1 MLIASCLVLFSLLF
15 VSSSVIAFATSPLN
29 KTYGGAKDD
38 AAYSILNSSDGG
50 YVLAGYTKSFGVG
63 GMDVWLVN
71 SSGQMIWNKTYG
83 GTGDDVAYSLIQAGN
98 GEFVFAGYS
107 ASFGMGG
114 SDVWLVKTDSAG
126 NVEWNQTYGGEGQ
139 DESFS
144 VVQANDGGYLVAGST
159 NSSGAGQNDFWLVK
173 TEVNGKISWN
183 QTYGGVGEEVARSV
197 VQASDGGYT
206 VTGYRRSLNASA
218 YDIWVVKT
226 DSAGVMLWNKT
237 FGGAGHDGAFSILQT
252 SDGGYALAGGTV
264 SSSANRSDVWLVKID
279 SFGSMQWNRTFVGNS
294 PEAATSL
301 IQTSDGGYAIAA
313 ITESYGAGSQD
324 GWLIKTDAVGGM
336 TWNQTYGKAGSD
348 AANAVV
354 QTSDGGY
361 ALAGFMQSDCW

>member
-1 MLIASCLVLFSLLF
+1 MLLASCIVLFSLLF
-15 VSSSVIAFATSPLN
+15 ISSFHPAFASATLN
-29 KTYGGAKDD
+29 ETYGGPKDD

-63 GMDVWLVN
+63 GMDAWLVKVD
-71 SSGQMIWNKTYG
+71 SSGQMVWNKTFG
-83 GTGDDVAYSLIQAGN
+83 GAGDDVAYSLIQAGT
-98 GEFVFAGYS
+98 GGFVFAGYS
-107 ASFGMGG
+107 ASFGVGG

-126 NVEWNQTYGGEGQ
+126 TIEWNQTYGGASQ

-144 VVQANDGGYLVAGST
+144 IVQANDGGYLVVGST

-173 TEVNGKISWN
+173 TDVNGKISWN
-183 QTYGGVGEEVARSV
+183 QTYGGAGEEVARSV

-226 DSAGVMLWNKT
+226 DATGVMLWNKT

-279 SFGSMQWNRTFVGNS
+279 SFGSMPQ
-294 PEAATSL
+294 L
-301 IQTSDGGYAIAA
+301 H
-313 ITESYGAGSQD
+313 
-324 GWLIKTDAVGGM
+324 
-336 TWNQTYGKAGSD
+336 
-348 AANAVV
+348 
-354 QTSDGGY
+354 
-361 ALAGFMQSDCW
+361 